1 MPDDEPVRSRPRVG
15 VTRTFPHLDHQRG
28 LATSLQLRDAGWSGD
43 AIRHAE
49 GRTIQ
54 RVYPGVFAPHRG
66 PMGPDDRLV
75 AAHLWAGDG
84 AVLTGRVAL
93 DRYGL
98 PVSPLGNCLFLV
110 PCTRRARRQADVAT
124 RRTARPVQVARH
136 WEGLPVTT
144 VAWALCDAAVLQGLT
159 GEALRSTTIA
169 ALQRRLTHPR
179 LLHDELAQRSTRGL
193 RTVRAALQEFTE
205 GAWSVPEAV
214 LAELVRA
221 AADLPPYLLNPVLTM
236 PDGQVIGCPDGY
248 FASAGVAVQVHS
260 RQHHSG
266 YDDEGRDL
274 WSATVEKDATYVEHG
289 IVVVP
294 VTPSS
299 IARRPEEV
307 LERIRTVVRQNLGRD
322 LSRIHVRQREI
333 GA

>member
-1 MPDDEPVRSRPRVG
+1 M
-15 VTRTFPHLDHQRG
+15 
-28 LATSLQLRDAGWSGD
+28 
-43 AIRHAE
+43 
-49 GRTIQ
+49 
-54 RVYPGVFAPHRG
+54 
-66 PMGPDDRLV
+66 
-75 AAHLWAGDG
+75 
-84 AVLTGRVAL
+84 
-93 DRYGL
+93 
-98 PVSPLGNCLFLV
+98 
-110 PCTRRARRQADVAT
+110 
-124 RRTARPVQVARH
+124 
-136 WEGLPVTT
+136 
-144 VAWALCDAAVLQGLT
+144 LQGLT
-159 GEALRSTTIA
+159 GDALRSTTIA

-193 RTVRAALQEFTE
+193 RTVRAALHEFTD
-205 GAWSVPEAV
+205 GAWSVPEAG

-221 AADLPPYLLNPVLTM
+221 AADLPPYLLNPVLTTA
-236 PDGQVIGCPDGY
+236 DGEVIGCPDGY
-248 FASAGVAVQVHS
+248 FASAGVAVQMHS

-266 YDDEGRDL
+266 YDGEGRDL

-299 IARRPEEV
+299 IARRSEQV